1 MQPDVCFSGEAD
13 YRLAWIKGPTL
24 ILCLH
29 KNLCGITMTLIAW
42 MIMAKKGK
50 HWQNEACIDDCQ
62 QRATEKVNEKMM
74 FLFGNNGSVHQER
87 GNNERIEKRCVMSFI
102 AFDCSLCRFGA
113 DKTESTQSVFVV
125 ACRVHGSAPGL
136 I

>member
-42 MIMAKKGK
+42 MIMAKK
-50 HWQNEACIDDCQ
+50 
-62 QRATEKVNEKMM
+62 VNIGIMK
-74 FLFGNNGSVHQER
+74 LASTIVNNGQL
-87 GNNERIEKRCVMSFI
+87 KR
-102 AFDCSLCRFGA
+102 
-113 DKTESTQSVFVV
+113 
-125 ACRVHGSAPGL
+125 
-136 I
+136 